1 MVRTGKRW
9 MTYFLL
15 FPLQGSQVD
24 LQVGTWKRCCTDD
37 GVGVTP
43 HGKTRCPSNPN
54 NMIKK
59 RTRPQTRV
67 RDPSPDPSDSAPTDS
82 HPEDKDDS
90 HLPYA

>member
-1 MVRTGKRW
+1 
-9 MTYFLL
+9 MTYFLRP
-15 FPLQGSQVD
+15 PLQGPLDD
-24 LQVGTWKRCCTDD
+24 LQAGTLKRCCTMDD
-37 GVGVTP
+37 GDGVTL
-43 HGKTRCPSNPN
+43 HGKSRCPSNPN

-90 HLPYA
+90 HLPYV